1 VRRASWEIA
10 FKCVLKEAEKL
21 AELCP
26 RSFERA
32 HPLAASL
39 LYMAL
44 RRAPSKCWAT
54 AAGAE
59 RLAAR
64 RRARPNL
71 AGSGE
76 VTSPLFSIAST

>member
-1 VRRASWEIA
+1 MRN
-10 FKCVLKEAEKL
+10 CVQLGAKEAEKL
-21 AELCP
+21 GELCP
-26 RSFERA
+26 PN
-32 HPLAASL
+32 PLAASL